1 VQSAGRRTAP
11 VPVDAE
17 AEDDEAFAAAVI
29 EGLSA
34 PQKFLPCRYFYDE
47 AGSVLFEKI
56 TELAEYYP
64 TRTETA
70 ILEANVAEI
79 AGGTGAGLVL
89 VEFGSG
95 SSRKTEILLEAMP
108 DLTAY
113 VPIDVSDSAL
123 ADARQRLAARF
134 PALEIRPIH
143 GDFSQPLQLPAALR
157 FGRKIGFF
165 PGSTIG
171 NLEEAEARA
180 LLESFRRILSPY
192 GRLIVGVDLLKS
204 EATLRLAYDD
214 PAGVTAA
221 FNLNILERINRTFGP
236 VFDLDD
242 FRHEARFNPE
252 RGRIEMHLVSTCDQD
267 VEVLGRRFAFR
278 EGETIHTENSHK
290 HTVEGFRELAR
301 SAGWAPGRVWTDADD
316 LFSVHELLA
325 PPPADD

>member
-1 VQSAGRRTAP
+1 MRPAGRHASRA
-11 VPVDAE
+11 PVDAE
-17 AEDDEAFAAAVI
+17 AGDDEAFAAAVI

-47 AGSVLFEKI
+47 QGSALFEKI
-56 TELAEYYP
+56 TELPEYYP

-70 ILEANVAEI
+70 ILEAHVAEI
-79 AGGTGAGLVL
+79 AGGSGGGLVL

-95 SSRKTEILLEAMP
+95 SSRKTEILIEAMP
-108 DLTAY
+108 DLVAY

-123 ADARQRLAARF
+123 AEAKQRLAARF
-134 PALEIRPIH
+134 PALDIRAIH
-143 GDFSQPLQLPAALR
+143 GDFAQPLKLPAELR

-171 NLEEAEARA
+171 NLEEPAARA
-180 LLESFRRILSPY
+180 LLASFRTILSPH

-221 FNLNILERINRTFGP
+221 FNLNILERINRTFGSALA
-236 VFDLDD
+236 LDG
-242 FRHEARFNPE
+242 FRHEARFNRE
-252 RGRIEMHLVSTCDQD
+252 RGRVEMHLVSTRDQD
-267 VEVLGRRFAFR
+267 IEVLGRRFAFR
-278 EGETIHTENSHK
+278 QGETIHTENSHK
-290 HTVEGFRELAR
+290 HTVEGFQALAR
-301 SAGWAPGRVWTDADD
+301 SAGWSPGRVWTDADD

-325 PPPADD
+325 PPPAGD